1 MRNPKKPAR
10 ALPTGFKNESTF
22 ERNYLPDYD
31 PGYTGFLK
39 LSMFD
44 NASTEPL
51 PGLRQKVA
59 RRG

>member
-1 MRNPKKPAR
+1 MI
-10 ALPTGFKNESTF
+10 S
-22 ERNYLPDYD
+22 ERKYLPDYD

-51 PGLRQKVA
+51 PGLRQKAA